1 MSVTRRSRSG
11 VRYSLSQSV
20 NFSINFTDVTLA
32 NEDFTDVTLVSE
44 VTYEHDD
51 PDDPDDPD
59 YPYDHKNIDINKNI
73 ENL

>member
-51 PDDPDDPD
+51 PD
-59 YPYDHKNIDINKNI
+59 YPNDHKNI
-73 ENL
+73 ENLYISCVDVLPQLN